1 MTREYDARFY
11 TGFESPEM
19 FSAVFDFV
27 KVKASI
33 MTYWD
38 GTKRTILPQESSKLV
53 NLMASS
59 EYNFIP
65 LKPGLSRKSSLQQEF
80 LLTMMR
86 WFANR

>member
-1 MTREYDARFY
+1 
-11 TGFESPEM
+11 
-19 FSAVFDFV
+19 
-27 KVKASI
+27 

-38 GTKRTILPQESSKLV
+38 RTKRTILPQESSKLV

-86 WFANR
+86 LRLGLLTDDLAFRF

>member
-1 MTREYDARFY
+1 
-11 TGFESPEM
+11 
-19 FSAVFDFV
+19 
-27 KVKASI
+27 

-65 LKPGLSRKSSLQQEF
+65 LKPGPSRKLSLQQEF